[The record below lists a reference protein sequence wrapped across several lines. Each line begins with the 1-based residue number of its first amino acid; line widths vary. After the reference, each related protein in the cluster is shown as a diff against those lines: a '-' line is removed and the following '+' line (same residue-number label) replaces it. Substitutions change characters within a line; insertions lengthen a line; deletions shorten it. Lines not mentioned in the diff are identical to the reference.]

1 MGSNTESK
9 SLSRFYSSLSWP
21 EDPYS
26 EQGRKRY
33 EAAMKHM
40 EALLSSKRLQKLVE
54 RKEVKVLE
62 VCGGTGIRGIALSKV
77 LTNRGIAVD
86 LLITDLRGKALE
98 AARKFSYEET
108 GREAGTVLI
117 DAREIHRIGEK
128 FNRVLMYGLS
138 TPHFNPWDLARFLS
152 SAGEALSDDG
162 FLAVEEVD
170 RRYTI
175 FLSVGY
181 KWALYEALEENKPVV
196 SFHAGYDFRNGMVKR
211 VFWNF
216 KEEPF
221 PIELYYWGFAELA
234 GLTWLFFKDVDLVS
248 LERARG
254 FVVGIAPRRLLKP
267 ETLGEPSF
275 TSK

>member
-1 MGSNTESK
+1 LSSNTESK
-9 SLSRFYSSLSWP
+9 NPFRFYSLGIWP

-26 EQGRKRY
+26 GQGKKRY
-33 EAAMKHM
+33 ETALKDM
-40 EALLSSKRLQKLVE
+40 ETLLSNKRLQKLIE
-54 RKEVKVLE
+54 KREVKVLE
-62 VCGGTGIRGIALSKV
+62 VCGGTGIGGIALSKV
-77 LTNRGIAVD
+77 LTNRGISVD
-86 LLITDLRGKALE
+86 LLVTDLRGEALE

-108 GREAGTVLI
+108 GSVARTALI
-117 DAREIHRIGEK
+117 DARETHRIGER
-128 FNRVLMYGLS
+128 FDLVLMYGLS

-181 KWALYEALEENKPVV
+181 KWALYETLEENKPVV
-196 SFHAGYDFRNGMVKR
+196 SFHAGYDFRNGMMKR

-221 PIELYYWGFAELA
+221 PMELYYWGFAELA